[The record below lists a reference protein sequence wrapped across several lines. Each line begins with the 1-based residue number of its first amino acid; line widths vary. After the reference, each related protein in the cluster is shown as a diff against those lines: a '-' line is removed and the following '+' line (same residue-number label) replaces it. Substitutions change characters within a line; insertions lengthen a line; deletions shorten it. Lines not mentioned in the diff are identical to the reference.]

1 MTYGSK
7 AKQTV
12 SKDGKLIQE
21 LINGVEIYYPTTH
34 QDDRGS
40 LCEIFNRQWGFEA
53 PETLHA
59 YLVTVR
65 PGRVKGWAVH
75 DKQVDQYFFVSGTSK
90 LVLFDSRS
98 KSESHSMINELFF
111 SELNRALVAVPP
123 GVYHAVEAVGQ
134 IDSLL
139 FNIPNQPYNYKD
151 PDKYTVPLENDFIPY
166 SFGLVKGF

>member
-1 MTYGSK
+1 
-7 AKQTV
+7 
-12 SKDGKLIQE
+12 
-21 LINGVEIYYPTTH
+21 
-34 QDDRGS
+34 
-40 LCEIFNRQWGFEA
+40 
-53 PETLHA
+53 
-59 YLVTVR
+59 
-65 PGRVKGWAVH
+65 
-75 DKQVDQYFFVSGTSK
+75 
-90 LVLFDSRS
+90 
-98 KSESHSMINELFF
+98 MINELFF